1 MSDYW
6 QRRQAQ
12 IMYEGMEDAEK
23 TAKEIADLYAKATRE
38 INYQIGEIFDRFVD
52 KHDLSEEEAKRL
64 LGMLRDPADIQSL
77 MDRLKADPKNAELLA
92 ELESPAYRARIER
105 LENLQTEI
113 DRMMQDVYTQEK
125 VVSSEHYANV
135 FNNAYYRN
143 IYEIQRAAGFQFS
156 FSTVDFATLNQMLAM
171 EFLGSNY
178 SKRIWKNT
186 DALAKDVKEQLILG
200 FLTGKTESDMA
211 AEIANKY
218 ATGSYAARRLIR
230 TESNFQATQGQK
242 LAYEDADLELY
253 QIVATLDLRTSKICR
268 EMDGKVFPVAK
279 MQSGENAP
287 PFHPFCRTT
296 TVAYFE
302 DDDLATLKRRARNPL
317 TGENELVSADTTYA
331 KWYEKNVAH
340 DPKAQAVEKAI
351 RNWGA
356 DQKQYERYKQVL
368 GKSAGKTFAD
378 FQEMKYNKPEEWA
391 DKKALYR
398 KTNAY
403 NREVANEP
411 AITEALKKIA
421 EANKLKME
429 GIENRIKTKASYLR
443 KINKKT
449 RGSTDPKIIKGI
461 TESAND
467 TIRYTYM
474 GEPEKL
480 VDNFETVSRELRD
493 QGYTL
498 IDINNT
504 WLDEKNPYNGLNT
517 TFAAPNGQKFEI
529 QFHTPESLRIK
540 EEMHKL
546 YEEQRLETTP
556 PQRKVELMQQMAD
569 MAEGMQVPA
578 GIEKIK

>member
-38 INYQIGEIFDRFVD
+38 INYQIGEIFDRFVN

-64 LGMLRDPADIQSL
+64 LGMLRDPADIQNL

-113 DRMMQDVYTQEK
+113 DRMMQDVYNQEK

-186 DALAKDVKEQLILG
+186 DALAKDVKEQLVLG

-211 AEIANKY
+211 AEITNKY

-253 QIVATLDLRTSKICR
+253 QIVATLDLRTSEICR

-317 TGENELVSADTTYA
+317 TGQNELAPADTTYA

-391 DKKALYR
+391 NKKALYR

-429 GIENRIKTKASYLR
+429 GLENRIKTKASYLR

-461 TESAND
+461 TESAHD

-504 WLDEKNPYNGLNT
+504 WLDKKNPYNGLNT

-529 QFHTPESLRIK
+529 QFHTPESLRVK

-569 MAEGMQVPA
+569 MAEGMQAPA